1 MIWSEHFFAMHWTAA
16 FRMFSG
22 DATPSSRFAHHF
34 AAGAPRLQLAT
45 GKRHNLRFLT
55 STVALVGLAFFAS
68 GCVGPDHAERTAN
81 ERLRSVGAIL
91 HPASR
96 APELPVLTTGS
107 SLPDYLRF
115 ALLNHPA
122 VETAY
127 ETWQSSVFAIA
138 PARALPDPQLTF
150 QADIASAVTSLMPGF
165 MFDLMARGKREAMG
179 REAEAASEIAY
190 RQYVSAVLGT
200 AAAVKKSWIDLTAL
214 EETLL
219 LKRQMAELKDEAVQ
233 FSHADHVTMHA
244 MGSLD
249 QMTALLND
257 AGRLRLEIANM
268 EDERVALRTQ
278 FKAALGLAREAP
290 DPVWPSRFDA
300 STGPLPSDDAFWAS
314 AISANPRLAEM
325 RSMVEMTVAQVAV
338 EQKAHT
344 PDFGAGLMADL
355 KMNPVL
361 WRPLAQ
367 VTLPIWREK
376 ISAAIASARA
386 RNDAAVARL
395 KAEELMVATDLAR
408 MTYMVREADR
418 MVAYI
423 DEIALPN
430 LRQSSDT
437 IAAAYGTGMTN
448 FAMIPETRQMVLAMQ
463 VERVAALRE
472 REKTLADLSL
482 LVAGEAPAG
491 APLPDKP

>member
-1 MIWSEHFFAMHWTAA
+1 M
-16 FRMFSG
+16 
-22 DATPSSRFAHHF
+22 
-34 AAGAPRLQLAT
+34 
-45 GKRHNLRFLT
+45 
-55 STVALVGLAFFAS
+55 
-68 GCVGPDHAERTAN
+68 
-81 ERLRSVGAIL
+81 
-91 HPASR
+91 
-96 APELPVLTTGS
+96 
-107 SLPDYLRF
+107 
-115 ALLNHPA
+115 
-122 VETAY
+122 
-127 ETWQSSVFAIA
+127 
-138 PARALPDPQLTF
+138 
-150 QADIASAVTSLMPGF
+150 
-165 MFDLMARGKREAMG
+165 
-179 REAEAASEIAY
+179 
-190 RQYVSAVLGT
+190 
-200 AAAVKKSWIDLTAL
+200 
-214 EETLL
+214 
-219 LKRQMAELKDEAVQ
+219 
-233 FSHADHVTMHA
+233 
-244 MGSLD
+244 
-249 QMTALLND
+249 
-257 AGRLRLEIANM
+257 
-268 EDERVALRTQ
+268 RTQ
-278 FKAALGLAREAP
+278 FKTTLGLAREAP

-338 EQKAHT
+338 EQKART

>member
-1 MIWSEHFFAMHWTAA
+1 
-16 FRMFSG
+16 
-22 DATPSSRFAHHF
+22 
-34 AAGAPRLQLAT
+34 
-45 GKRHNLRFLT
+45 
-55 STVALVGLAFFAS
+55 
-68 GCVGPDHAERTAN
+68 
-81 ERLRSVGAIL
+81 VGAIL
-91 HPASR
+91 HPANR
-96 APELPVLTTGS
+96 APELPVLKTDS

-127 ETWQSSVFAIA
+127 DTWRSSVFAIA
-138 PARALPDPQLTF
+138 PARALPDPQITF

-190 RQYVSAVLGT
+190 RQYVSTVLET

-214 EETLL
+214 EEVLL
-219 LKRQMAELKDEAVQ
+219 LKRQMLELKDEAVQ
-233 FSHADHVTMHA
+233 FSHAEHVTMHA

-257 AGRLRLEIANM
+257 AGRLRLEIANL
-268 EDERVALRTQ
+268 EDNRGALRAQ
-278 FKAALGLAREAP
+278 FKAALGLQREAP
-290 DPVWPSRFDA
+290 DPAWPSRFAA
-300 STGPLPSDDAFWAS
+300 STGPVPLDDSFWAA
-314 AISANPRLAEM
+314 AINANPRLAEM
-325 RSMVEMTVAQVAV
+325 RSMVEMTVAQVSI
-338 EQKAHT
+338 EQNARI
-344 PDFGAGLMADL
+344 PDFGIGLMADL

-367 VTLPIWREK
+367 MTLPIWREK
-376 ISAAIASARA
+376 ISASIASARA
-386 RNDAAVARL
+386 RNSAAASRL
-395 KAEELMVATDLAR
+395 QAEELMVAADLAR

-423 DEIALPN
+423 DAIALPN

-491 APLPDKP
+491 APLPAQP

>member
-1 MIWSEHFFAMHWTAA
+1 
-16 FRMFSG
+16 
-22 DATPSSRFAHHF
+22 
-34 AAGAPRLQLAT
+34 
-45 GKRHNLRFLT
+45 
-55 STVALVGLAFFAS
+55 
-68 GCVGPDHAERTAN
+68 
-81 ERLRSVGAIL
+81 
-91 HPASR
+91 
-96 APELPVLTTGS
+96 
-107 SLPDYLRF
+107 
-115 ALLNHPA
+115 
-122 VETAY
+122 
-127 ETWQSSVFAIA
+127 
-138 PARALPDPQLTF
+138 
-150 QADIASAVTSLMPGF
+150 
-165 MFDLMARGKREAMG
+165 
-179 REAEAASEIAY
+179 
-190 RQYVSAVLGT
+190 
-200 AAAVKKSWIDLTAL
+200 
-214 EETLL
+214 
-219 LKRQMAELKDEAVQ
+219 
-233 FSHADHVTMHA
+233 
-244 MGSLD
+244 
-249 QMTALLND
+249 
-257 AGRLRLEIANM
+257 
-268 EDERVALRTQ
+268 
-278 FKAALGLAREAP
+278 
-290 DPVWPSRFDA
+290 
-300 STGPLPSDDAFWAS
+300 
-314 AISANPRLAEM
+314 
-325 RSMVEMTVAQVAV
+325 MVEMTVAQVAV